1 MPKISKNN
9 LWLQIITFFVLL
21 PNISIVK
28 AAGLDKAFS
37 NAKDVATTTYN
48 TSISV
53 ETVVSDVI
61 STVLAL
67 IGVLFVVLMISAGF
81 EWMTAAGNETKVDK
95 ARSIIKTSFIGLLI
109 VIAAYAI
116 TYFVTATFSSQLRN

>member
-9 LWLQIITFFVLL
+9 LWLKIIAFFILL
-21 PNISIVK
+21 PNISTIK
-28 AAGLDKAFS
+28 AAGLDQAFKNVDS
-37 NAKDVATTTYN
+37 VATTTYN
-48 TSISV
+48 TNISV
-53 ETVVSDVI
+53 EAVVSDVI

-95 ARSIIKTSFIGLLI
+95 ALHIIKTSFIGLII

-116 TYFVTATFSSQLRN
+116 TYFVTTTFSSQLRN

>member
-9 LWLQIITFFVLL
+9 LWLKIIAFFILL
-21 PNISIVK
+21 PNISTIK
-28 AAGLDKAFS
+28 AAGLDQAFS
-37 NAKDVATTTYN
+37 NAKDAATTTYN
-48 TSISV
+48 TSLSV
-53 ETVVSDVI
+53 EAVVSDVI

-81 EWMTAAGNETKVDK
+81 QWMTAAGNETKIDK
-95 ARSIIKTSFIGLLI
+95 ALSIIKTSFIGLII

-116 TYFVTATFSSQLRN
+116 TYFVTTTFSSQLRN